1 LALEALFWRVTG
13 TILGTVPPATYRRH
27 YPDLLSQLNDPP
39 KRSDGIVET
48 CRENGC
54 FKKLEEILKA
64 MGSP

>member
-1 LALEALFWRVTG
+1 MAAPAVYAAGLTEFPPRAG
-13 TILGTVPPATYRRH
+13 TLTRH